1 MPFGVNFKKH
11 LEGVVQQC
19 AVELVL
25 IGKQWLDITDEN
37 GQRRLDN
44 PRDFV
49 RIEIEVGVGAP
60 YSSYSFVGVG
70 RELRAYLISHLLPDQ
85 RGYFDELHPDELI
98 DWIDPETAEVRRVDA
113 LTQALQKAA
122 RDAQF
127 INEHI
132 TLVDAVFRTFLANGN
147 KPLSP
152 NELGERL
159 ERPPMTILRTL
170 AVREVYKGIRPLTD

>member
-1 MPFGVNFKKH
+1 MTNLAKPSNTRVKPT
-11 LEGVVQQC
+11 LETKFHIDYTWWDR
-19 AVELVL
+19 E
-25 IGKQWLDITDEN
+25 
-37 GQRRLDN
+37 
-44 PRDFV
+44 
-49 RIEIEVGVGAP
+49 
-60 YSSYSFVGVG
+60 G

-85 RGYFDELHPDELI
+85 RGYFDKSHPDELI

-170 AVREVYKGIRPLTD
+170 AGREVYKGIRPLTD